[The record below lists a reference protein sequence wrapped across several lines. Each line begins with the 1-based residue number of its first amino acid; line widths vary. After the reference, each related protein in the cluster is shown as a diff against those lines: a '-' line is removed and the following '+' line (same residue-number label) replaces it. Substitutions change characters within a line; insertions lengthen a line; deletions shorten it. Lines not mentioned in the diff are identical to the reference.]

1 MVEKIIATIVA
12 ATLSSASLFAQA
24 AGNQAQAAA
33 QESAPAADS
42 AGSLSF
48 LSELDAQAEAVS
60 DAKSAANDYLI
71 KKGWV
76 EGLNKDGR
84 YVAIGNSAIEV
95 SPADKDFQI
104 YRVNAYKKAM
114 IEAKSAITRFF
125 AQEISARSKY
135 AALEPQSAKAITA
148 EAEAKASIPP
158 TILDKAKTLVNK
170 KLDDALKKSGVN
182 ITDKKAKPI
191 IEDVLNESVF
201 SDSVEAL
208 AKTQV
213 GALITSKIFEQDKKI
228 TVVCYY
234 SENTKL
240 LAGAINGTGYAPKV
254 TPRKGDP
261 VGIWIKKLKISQLY
275 PSIGVQ
281 MTSDEDGNIVIISYG
296 QAKARSK
303 SATSIDM
310 AYEKATLEADGFIRN
325 FAGETVAYAGTKNG
339 LETGKETEAMTAKS
353 VEETMSKMI
362 ETEAGALSIPGI
374 STIRSWEITDPRSGS
389 IICGVVR
396 MWSIKTSDTANTSR
410 ESMRDATLNRGGNTA
425 VRRGGDNSAAQRSA
439 NNADSGKG
447 RSVEAQKYKIQSI
460 ESEDF

>member
-84 YVAIGNSAIEV
+84 YVAIGSSAIEV

-114 IEAKSAITRFF
+114 LNAKSAITRFF
-125 AQEISARSKY
+125 KQEISTRSKY

-213 GALITSKIFEQDKKI
+213 GALITSKIFEQDGKI

-254 TPRKGDP
+254 TPRKGDT

-275 PSIGVQ
+275 PSIGIQ

-296 QAKARSK
+296 QSKARSK

-339 LETGKETEAMTAKS
+339 LETGKETEAMTTKS
-353 VEETMSKMI
+353 VEETMKKNDRD
-362 ETEAGALSIPGI
+362 
-374 STIRSWEITDPRSGS
+374 RSRCAQHSRYIYDTFLGNNRPAFGFDNLRGS
-389 IICGVVR
+389 Q
-396 MWSIKTSDTANTSR
+396 N
-410 ESMRDATLNRGGNTA
+410 
-425 VRRGGDNSAAQRSA
+425 
-439 NNADSGKG
+439 
-447 RSVEAQKYKIQSI
+447 VEHKDFRHGKYKQGKHARCYSQQGRQHG
-460 ESEDF
+460 SQKRGR